1 MLYYSQPHGIKVAG
15 TRFLTDVAWPF
26 EIVLRNAVHK
36 MMHPPYDLANND
48 ELRNL
53 LFLLKGDEF
62 LMDKVLNHNP
72 ALFLFERED

>member
-26 EIVLRNAVHK
+26 EIVLQNAVHK

-53 LFLLKGDEF
+53 LFLLKEDEF
-62 LMDKVLNHNP
+62 LMEKVLNHNS